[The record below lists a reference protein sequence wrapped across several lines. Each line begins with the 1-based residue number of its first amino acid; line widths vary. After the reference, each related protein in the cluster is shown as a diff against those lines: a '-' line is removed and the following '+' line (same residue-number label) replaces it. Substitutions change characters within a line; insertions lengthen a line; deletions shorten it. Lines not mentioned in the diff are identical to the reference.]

1 MASPVPSS
9 PSVFLHNQEESK
21 VVHRD
26 LATRNVLVV
35 NENQVKISDFG
46 LARLRF
52 EDKDYYQG
60 KDKKDLPI
68 YW

>member
-1 MASPVPSS
+1 MQGTKS
-9 PSVFLHNQEESK
+9 

-35 NENQVKISDFG
+35 SDEHIKIADFG
-46 LARLRF
+46 LARQF
-52 EDKDYYQG
+52 VEDKDYYKSKG
-60 KDKKDLPI
+60 GNDLPV